1 MGTTVGFI
9 LLHQWIPYLAKIG
22 AMMTGSY
29 IGGGVNFAA
38 LSTKFKT
45 PSDMISSTVVA
56 DNSVMA
62 LYFMLLI
69 VIPSLPIIKGGLRQI
84 IKLSQHQKRNNLIG
98 NRSKFNY

>member
-1 MGTTVGFI
+1 
-9 LLHQWIPYLAKIG
+9 
-22 AMMTGSY
+22 MMTGSY

-69 VIPSLPIIKGGLRQI
+69 VIPSLPII
-84 IKLSQHQKRNNLIG
+84 
-98 NRSKFNY
+98 